1 MTTMSLRLDDEE
13 KKKIDKLMKTLKQDR
28 SFAARKLIQ
37 EGWEMHW
44 IKAYCRGY
52 ISLGKLSEYLNQSLT
67 EVIDLLSEL
76 GIQSPLEY
84 SDYLEG
90 FKTIK

>member
-1 MTTMSLRLDDEE
+1 MSVMSLRLDKED
-13 KKKIDKLMKTLKQDR
+13 KKKIDKLTKALNQDR

-37 EGWEMHW
+37 EGWEMYW
-44 IKAYCRGY
+44 LKAYCRGQ
-52 ISLGKLSEYLNQSLT
+52 ISMGQLAESLDRPLT
-67 EVIDLLSEL
+67 EVMDLLSEL

-90 FKTIK
+90 FKGLE